1 MAAFRSDDG
10 RGAVADEQQEP
21 MRFQRLPKDQVIAIE
36 FSRPASRSQLLEK
49 CTLIVGQPTHITNH
63 KLERGIPVQKMAP
76 RTSGAK
82 WQSFKS

>member
-1 MAAFRSDDG
+1 MKAALLAAAMFG
-10 RGAVADEQQEP
+10 
-21 MRFQRLPKDQVIAIE
+21 
-36 FSRPASRSQLLEK
+36 RPASRSQLLEK

-63 KLERGIPVQKMAP
+63 KLEPGIPIQKIAP